1 MVTGV
6 EVFRDEGWIG
16 MVRVV
21 SSRIT
26 YGQRSCRYRYPN
38 THPEE
43 QHRRPVL
50 ALSQTRHRNAGL
62 GKRCTRVA
70 FQG

>member
-38 THPEE
+38 THPTASGVSAAPE
-43 QHRRPVL
+43 QRLRGG
-50 ALSQTRHRNAGL
+50 AGAH
-62 GKRCTRVA
+62 GAEC
-70 FQG
+70 